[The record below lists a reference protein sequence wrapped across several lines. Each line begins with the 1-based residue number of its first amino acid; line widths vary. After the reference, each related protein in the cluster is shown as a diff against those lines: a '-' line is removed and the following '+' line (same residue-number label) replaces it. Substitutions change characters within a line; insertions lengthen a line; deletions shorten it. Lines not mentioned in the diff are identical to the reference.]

1 MIWADSRPNH
11 LDLVGGSTLLHLAEL
26 ALAQAYRLTHHAQ
39 IGSTNDEAL
48 SLALAGNAG
57 RLWIVADEQT
67 KGKGRLGRQWVSPLG
82 NLYASLLLIDP
93 SPVHKAPEL
102 GFVAGV
108 ALWHA
113 LRDCLG
119 DDPRLQIKWPND
131 ILHSGAK
138 LAGIL
143 LESTQLKSGGLACVI
158 GIGVNCSS
166 HPATALYPATHLAEI
181 GTLLSQRDDVLIRL
195 SDAFIKWL
203 RVWDGGRNFAV
214 IRSEWLEHAAGLGAP
229 ISVAAPAGPCDGV
242 FETIDSNGRLV
253 IKTDA
258 KTQTLEAG
266 DVFFVP
272 PPIGALAGVRS
283 GIGQTFSREDWR

>member
-1 MIWADSRPNH
+1 MISDAPVQDD
-11 LDLVGGSTLLHLAEL
+11 LDLVGGSTLLHLAES

-48 SLALAGNAG
+48 GLALSGDPG
-57 RLWIVADEQT
+57 CLWIVADEQT
-67 KGKGRLGRQWVSPLG
+67 KGKGRLGRQWVSPPG

-93 SPVHKAPEL
+93 APVQKAPEL
-102 GFVAGV
+102 GFVAGI

-119 DDPRLQIKWPND
+119 DDPRLEIKWPND
-131 ILHSGAK
+131 ILHDRAK

-143 LESTQLKSGGLACVI
+143 LESTQLKGGGLACVI
-158 GIGVNCSS
+158 GIGVNCCS
-166 HPATALYPATHLAEI
+166 HPDGALYPTTDLTQI

-195 SDAFIKWL
+195 SDAFVTWL
-203 RVWDGGRNFAV
+203 RVWDEGRNFAA
-214 IRSEWLEHAAGLGAP
+214 IRSGWLSHAAGLGAP
-229 ISVAAPAGPCDGV
+229 ISVATPAGPRNGV

-266 DVFFVP
+266 DVFFAP
-272 PPIGALAGVRS
+272 PPIGALAAVRS
-283 GIGQTFSREDWR
+283 GFDETFSREDRR